1 MIAQKSQENLVPAR
15 QQVSVMQQV
24 SWLERCER
32 KLRRGALWGL
42 AVSGALMGLAN
53 WQLLCSVAEAAEV
66 EAAATK
72 EQEMISLS
80 LDLGT
85 STISLELES
94 NSATRDL
101 AARTPLK
108 VQLEDFGGGAERIFY
123 LDREL
128 DYSDV
133 KAGSD
138 ATVGTVAIY
147 RPWGN
152 VCIFLRAGRPSR
164 DLITLGHVAPHDLEQ
179 LKAAPLG
186 EVSIQRH

>member
-1 MIAQKSQENLVPAR
+1 MTAQKSQDNLVP
-15 QQVSVMQQV
+15 VMHQA
-24 SWLERCER
+24 SLLERCER
-32 KLRRGALWGL
+32 KLRRGALWGV

-53 WQLLCSVAEAAEV
+53 LQLLCSVA

-72 EQEMISLS
+72 EQEMIALS
-80 LDLGT
+80 MDLGT

-101 AARTPLK
+101 AARAPLK

-138 ATVGTVAIY
+138 ATLGTVAIY

-164 DLITLGHVAPHDLEQ
+164 DLITLGHVSPQDLEK